1 MRNDQI
7 LDAIGTIND
16 EAIADA
22 RAYQRPKTRR
32 WIKWGAMAACV
43 CLLVI
48 GGIHFSQS
56 PSQTITTPL
65 VSDDTPSPE
74 DHTSTPVSSSPE
86 NQTFISVSALLAE
99 SNSDYS
105 NQTLEIASVTIGQYD
120 GLYEKIRSVDSD
132 ILRESTGTLVPGAET
147 WYCVSGHD
155 DLQYLIQNNNGN
167 YSLWKFMCFDSD
179 QYAYRDVLEIVYKIA
194 SADNISEIK
203 VHPATM
209 DNTNVGKAIQAEI
222 GSQVITSEDSIK
234 EIYEIL
240 CSLTC
245 YGKNNWDKIK
255 LGSTDAAVDTET
267 SHEAVWLGRY
277 LTLVTDYGNEIDG
290 LKYTAVSNMFYEY
303 SGIAYNQLT
312 AEQASIV
319 HDILKIDK
327 PA

>member
-1 MRNDQI
+1 MNKDQI
-7 LDAIGTIND
+7 LDAIGAIND

-22 RAYQRPKTRR
+22 RAYRRSKTRH
-32 WIKWGAMAACV
+32 WVKWGTMAACL
-43 CLLVI
+43 CLLLI
-48 GGIHFSQS
+48 GGIHFSQY
-56 PSQTITTPL
+56 PSQIITTPL

-74 DHTSTPVSSSPE
+74 DHTSTPVSSSSE
-86 NQTFISVSALLAE
+86 TQTFISVSSLLVE

-105 NQTLEIASVTIGQYD
+105 NQILEIASVTIGQYD
-120 GLYEKIRSVDSD
+120 GLYEKVRSVESD
-132 ILRESTGTLVPGAET
+132 ILRESTGTLVTGTET

-155 DLQYLIQNNNGN
+155 DLQYLIQNSAGN

-179 QYAYRDVLEIVYKIA
+179 EYAYRDVLESVYKIN

-222 GSQVITSEDSIK
+222 GAQVITSEDSIK
-234 EIYEIL
+234 AIYEIL

-245 YGKNNWDKIK
+245 YGKNNWDKID

-267 SHEAVWLGRY
+267 SHEAVRLGRY

-303 SGIAYNQLT
+303 SGIAYKQLT
-312 AEQASIV
+312 AEQTSIM

>member
-1 MRNDQI
+1 MNKDQI

-22 RAYQRPKTRR
+22 RAYQRPKNRR
-32 WIKWGAMAACV
+32 WVKWGAMAACV

-65 VSDDTPSPE
+65 VSDDTPSQE
-74 DHTSTPVSSSPE
+74 DQTSTPVSSSPE
-86 NQTFISVSALLAE
+86 NQAFISVSALLAE
-99 SNSDYS
+99 SNSEYS
-105 NQTLEIASVTIGQYD
+105 NQILEIASVTIGQYD
-120 GLYEKIRSVDSD
+120 GLYEKIRSVESD
-132 ILRESTGTLVPGAET
+132 ILRESIGTLVPGAET

-155 DLQYLIQNNNGN
+155 DFQYLIQNSKGN

-179 QYAYRDVLEIVYKIA
+179 EYAYRDVLEMVYKID
-194 SADNISEIK
+194 SADNISEIE

-234 EIYEIL
+234 AIYEIL

-245 YGKNNWDKIK
+245 CGKNNWDKIE
-255 LGSTDAAVDTET
+255 LGSTDAAVDTKT